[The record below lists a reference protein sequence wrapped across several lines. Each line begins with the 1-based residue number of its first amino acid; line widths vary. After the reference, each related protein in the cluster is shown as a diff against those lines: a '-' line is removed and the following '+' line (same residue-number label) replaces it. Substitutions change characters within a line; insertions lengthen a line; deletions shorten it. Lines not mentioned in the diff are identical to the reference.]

1 MHSSYKDSA
10 LSVGQPL
17 KTQVY
22 ETTDRLNTRTETQI
36 SEIHDIFSDISAVIS
51 QLGSILE
58 PITIPI
64 LTENSVGPVPV
75 KPTTT
80 LIYDKLDA
88 LKDRGIS
95 VLESLQNLRRSI
107 DL

>member
-1 MHSSYKDSA
+1 MHQSYKDSA
-10 LSVGQPL
+10 LAAGQPL
-17 KTQVY
+17 KAQPISTA
-22 ETTDRLNTRTETQI
+22 DRLNTRTETQI
-36 SEIHDIFSDISAVIS
+36 SEIHDIFSEISVVIS

-58 PITIPI
+58 PITIPVP
-64 LTENSVGPVPV
+64 TESSVGPAPV

-95 VLESLQNLRRSI
+95 VLESLQDLRRSI